1 MAFLGKYYNAYLMVN
16 SVNLSTFLKS
26 NTFPLSNEALDSTTM
41 GKSNKTYLA
50 GLGDAQFTAEFVAD
64 FGASGVHQTLVGLR
78 GAAPFACKWRPD
90 AGAIATTNPEAQFNA
105 ILTAY
110 EPVSGG
116 SVGQLAM
123 SSATFQIT
131 DDITWDT
138 TP

>member
-1 MAFLGKYYNAYLMVN
+1 MAFTGKYNNAYLTVN
-16 SVNLSTFLKS
+16 SVNLSAWLKS

-50 GLGDAQFTAEFVAD
+50 GLGDAQFTAEFVQD
-64 FGASGVHQTLVGLR
+64 FAASAVHQTINPLR
-78 GAAPFACKWRPD
+78 GAAPFAVAWRPVN
-90 AGAIATTNPEAQFNA
+90 GAIATTNPEAQFNA

-110 EPVSGG
+110 EPIAGG

-123 SSATFQIT
+123 ASATFQIT